1 MDKYT
6 HIPPSGAQPERPNA
20 EPASAPTEAPAR
32 RPFTVN
38 IGRQLGSGG
47 RAIGHLLAERLGM
60 DYFDKE
66 ILAIAAKESGFCT
79 EIFERN
85 DEHKGFFNTM
95 FGNMAPFYG
104 SSEAFYATSVSEVS
118 LFRLQA
124 EAIRK
129 AAARKSCVF
138 IGRCADYVLRD
149 FPRCVNVFVAADPAD
164 RIRRIC
170 KAREVDEKTALR
182 IMETGDRKRADYYN
196 FYSSGTWGA
205 ADTYH
210 LCINSSRLGIEGTA
224 QFVQA
229 FVERALAEEEAAEGG
244 QHAAPA
250 GEEKP

>member
-1 MDKYT
+1 MSKENQT
-6 HIPPSGAQPERPNA
+6 APQEAA
-20 EPASAPTEAPAR
+20 PASTQGHEEAR
-32 RPFTVN
+32 KTFTVN

-47 RAIGHLLAERLGM
+47 RAIGHILARELGM
-60 DYFDKE
+60 EYFDKE

-85 DEHKGFFNTM
+85 DEHKGFFHSM
-95 FGNMAPFYG
+95 FGHVAPFIGSGEGIYG
-104 SSEAFYATSVSEVS
+104 NTVSEES

-129 AAARKSCVF
+129 AAARRSCVF

-149 FPRCVNVFVAADPAD
+149 FPRCINVFVAADPAD
-164 RIRRIC
+164 RIRRI
-170 KAREVDEKTALR
+170 REAQGVDEKAALR
-182 IMETGDRKRADYYN
+182 IMETGDRQRADYYN

-224 QFVQA
+224 AFIKA
-229 FVERALAEEEAAEGG
+229 FVEHALAAEEAAHAGG
-244 QHAAPA
+244 
-250 GEEKP
+250 EKA